1 MKHLTLIIHTDIQ
14 QEVTE
19 QLRDLELISG
29 FTFTL
34 VEGHGVEPEKDA
46 FLSARDQVVGHIPRL
61 RVDILLEDDKVDLV
75 LNTLRNEI
83 TGIKNNG
90 IYWLTNVLDND
101 RL

>member
-29 FTFTL
+29 FTFSL
-34 VEGHGVEPEKDA
+34 VEGHGIEPEKDS

-75 LNTLRNEI
+75 LDTLRNKI
-83 TGIKNNG
+83 PSIKDNG
-90 IYWLTNVLDND
+90 IYWLTSVYDSG